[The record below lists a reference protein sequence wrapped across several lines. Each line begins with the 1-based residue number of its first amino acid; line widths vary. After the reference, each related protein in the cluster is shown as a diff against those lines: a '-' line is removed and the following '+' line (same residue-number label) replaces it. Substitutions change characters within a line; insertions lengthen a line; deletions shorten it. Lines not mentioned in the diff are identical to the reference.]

1 MKKEDL
7 EYFENLL
14 LEKKK
19 KLLQELGFLEES
31 TLGKSL
37 SDSTGDLS
45 AYAYHMADQGTDA
58 IEREKA
64 FLLASREGRYLHHLN
79 EALERVEKGEF
90 GVCRSCGCEI
100 NKERLE
106 AVPHATLCI
115 KCKLEEDKTKR

>member
-19 KLLQELGFLEES
+19 ELLEELGFLEES

-79 EALERVEKGEF
+79 EALERLKKGDF
-90 GVCRSCGCEI
+90 GMCRSCGKEI
-100 NKERLE
+100 NRERLE
-106 AVPHATLCI
+106 AVPHSTLCI

>member
-1 MKKEDL
+1 MTKEEL
-7 EYFENLL
+7 EYFEKLI
-14 LEKKK
+14 LEKKR
-19 KLLQELGFLEES
+19 KLLEELGYLEES
-31 TLGKSL
+31 ALGKSL

-79 EALERVEKGEF
+79 EALERIRKGNF
-90 GVCRSCGCEI
+90 GICRSCGKEI
-100 NKERLE
+100 SRERLE

-115 KCKLEEDKTKR
+115 KCKQAEDRAKR